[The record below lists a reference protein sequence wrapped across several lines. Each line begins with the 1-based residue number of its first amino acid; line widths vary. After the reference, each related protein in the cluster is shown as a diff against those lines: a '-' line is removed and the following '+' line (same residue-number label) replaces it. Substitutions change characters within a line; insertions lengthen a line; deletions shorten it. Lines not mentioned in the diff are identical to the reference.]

1 MNPILGTRLFRCDNL
16 NALNF
21 EYAVR
26 GSRINLAA
34 SPQGTA
40 KIDWI

>member
-1 MNPILGTRLFRCDNL
+1 ML
-16 NALNF
+16 NSESA
-21 EYAVR
+21 AR

-40 KIDWI
+40 RVNCIWALIGSEMIDWT